1 MTTENTAEGG
11 TMSAE
16 EKAAWLD
23 GVRDKMH
30 GYRGAIAACKARSA
44 KGDANC
50 AAYVLG
56 YDGSG
61 V

>member
-1 MTTENTAEGG
+1 
-11 TMSAE
+11 MSAE